1 MNRMWV
7 AVAMVAAVCWAAVL
21 VTAPGRPSGP
31 PMATDG
37 PNQVVIYVPGM
48 T

>member
-1 MNRMWV
+1 MNRLWIGIGIVAVVCWV
-7 AVAMVAAVCWAAVL
+7 AAL
-21 VTAPGRPSGP
+21 LTAPTGPLGP
-31 PMATDG
+31 PLATDG